1 MKSMMSA
8 GAILEAY
15 IKRLTICSDL
25 LSVMRY
31 SLLASFKRRHRLDLN
46 YRFRNHQSGHETR
59 RAPHAPPQYVMLVL
73 SSPCTV
79 LFHGRCHYKRA
90 HTHEIVEGGSRRFQS
105 RFDIEH
111 GLAHLGGQIDGLV
124 IAQI

>member
-46 YRFRNHQSGHETR
+46 EPSRNNTPGTQTR
-59 RAPHAPPQYVMLVL
+59 RPPPPPTKYVWLGL
-73 SSPCTV
+73 SSHCT
-79 LFHGRCHYKRA
+79 LFVHGRCHYKRV

-124 IAQI
+124 I